1 MGCLGFVSSLL
12 SPGQVN
18 TQLYSLKEK
27 QQLAELISTML
38 TYNLTYL
45 QERLPEGQYVFKL
58 DP

>member
-1 MGCLGFVSSLL
+1 M
-12 SPGQVN
+12 N